1 MQSASA
7 VVAAVV
13 PQLKQAAAVVRE
25 HFLLV
30 GLMQQILAL

>member
-1 MQSASA
+1 MQSALA
-7 VVAAVV
+7 VVVAVGPQHKQVAAVV
-13 PQLKQAAAVVRE
+13 QV